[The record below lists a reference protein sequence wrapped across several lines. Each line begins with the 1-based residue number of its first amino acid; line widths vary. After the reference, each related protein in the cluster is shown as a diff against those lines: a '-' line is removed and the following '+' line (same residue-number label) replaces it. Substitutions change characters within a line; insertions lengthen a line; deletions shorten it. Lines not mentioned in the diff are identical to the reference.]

1 MWPKQDL
8 NNAAT
13 ATILYRALEYMG
25 MLEIGRGDYFPDDG
39 ESSVNAEDFFGVWEY
54 VNTDVWLYIHGDGTY
69 EFYNTEGL
77 ADAGTY
83 YMDGETLHLSSG
95 IRVPITWTVRPCT
108 CPAGSALY
116 RTRRERP
123 DGSWTTTMNTCSPP
137 SCPLSADLASDRMD
151 RLEESEDMT

>member
-1 MWPKQDL
+1 MMNVGMVTGSDDGNLWPKQDL

-39 ESSVNAEDFFGVWEY
+39 ESSVNAEDFYGVWEY

-83 YMDGETLHLSSG
+83 YMDGETLRLSSG
-95 IRVPITWTVRPCT
+95 ISFVQD
-108 CPAGSALY
+108 PAGEAGWIMDNNDEYLFTSEL
-116 RTRRERP
+116 
-123 DGSWTTTMNTCSPP
+123 P
-137 SCPLSADLASDRMD
+137 SVG
-151 RLEESEDMT
+151 